1 MNQVKEVN
9 YSFELVAFINVY
21 QEFDDQTNK
30 LFEEALI
37 LQEGILTELEF
48 RGVSLMLET
57 DRSMY

>member
-9 YSFELVAFINVY
+9 YSFELITFINFY
-21 QEFDDQTNK
+21 QEFNDQTNK

-48 RGVSLMLET
+48 RGVALMLEI
-57 DRSMY
+57 DRSLY

>member
-9 YSFELVAFINVY
+9 YSFELIAFINFY
-21 QEFDDQTNK
+21 QEFNDQTNK

-48 RGVSLMLET
+48 RGVALMLET
-57 DRSMY
+57 NRSLY